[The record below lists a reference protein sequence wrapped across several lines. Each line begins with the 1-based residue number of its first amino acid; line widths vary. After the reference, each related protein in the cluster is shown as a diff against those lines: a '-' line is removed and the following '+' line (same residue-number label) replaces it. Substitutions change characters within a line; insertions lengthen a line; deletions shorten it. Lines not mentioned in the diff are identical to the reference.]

1 MQIMLILGIMFYV
14 LISSDRSA
22 YYMVQLIRA
31 LQLITHF
38 PLINI
43 ILQGIVINQYD
54 IVIPLVQFDYLDAFV
69 DWEDQNVLEFN
80 DTQIE

>member
-1 MQIMLILGIMFYV
+1 MFYV